1 MFYTHTHTMGCF
13 GSTLAVRHA
22 VRHTEAKIP
31 NEFIA
36 QAPVQEQ
43 EKPKNELIDILARQ
57 RPGSYLKYT
66 AIASALQKQKRGISP
81 ALAIALRNR

>member
-1 MFYTHTHTMGCF
+1 MGCF
-13 GSTLAVRHA
+13 GSTLAVQ
-22 VRHTEAKIP
+22 HTEAKIP

>member
-1 MFYTHTHTMGCF
+1 MGSF
-13 GSTLAVRHA
+13 GSTQ
-22 VRHTEAKIP
+22 AKIP
-31 NEFIA
+31 MV
-36 QAPVQEQ
+36 QPPVELIVQTPVKQ

-81 ALAIALRNR
+81 ALAIALRNRKKKKKNFIISKS

>member
-1 MFYTHTHTMGCF
+1 MGCF
-13 GSTLAVRHA
+13 GSTLAS
-22 VRHTEAKIP
+22 EAKIP
-31 NEFIA
+31 NVPNEFIV
-36 QAPVQEQ
+36 QAPMEQ

>member
-1 MFYTHTHTMGCF
+1 MGCF
-13 GSTLAVRHA
+13 GSTLA
-22 VRHTEAKIP
+22 TEAKIP
-31 NEFIA
+31 NVPNVPNEFMV
-36 QAPVQEQ
+36 QTPVEQ

>member
-1 MFYTHTHTMGCF
+1 MGCF

-31 NEFIA
+31 NVPNEFMVH
-36 QAPVQEQ
+36 APLEQ

-66 AIASALQKQKRGISP
+66 AIASALQKKKRGISP